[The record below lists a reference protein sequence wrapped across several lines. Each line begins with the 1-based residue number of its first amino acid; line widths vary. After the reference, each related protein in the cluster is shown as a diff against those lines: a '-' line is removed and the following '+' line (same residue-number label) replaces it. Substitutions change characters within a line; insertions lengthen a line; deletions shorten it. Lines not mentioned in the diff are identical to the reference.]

1 MIMTLPKVVIF
12 FLLAYCALS
21 RPTTK
26 DFVHTLTKDIVHLC
40 EEKLPRSICQEIK
53 AEEHKLVALFQD
65 LDRDLTEPGI
75 AAVPTVLSKINML
88 VVEIKSVGVDEL
100 LLGLLK
106 YAFGFDRSSK
116 GLVEGIKRKI
126 QAVSD
131 IDIEEY
137 DGKLYVASTPSNPLK
152 PPGQQEMTCDRMS
165 SHELKHAERKGH
177 AMLKENLRLAI
188 EYIAELS
195 ESDETAN
202 LNLVKRGRN
211 FLFPAL
217 VLASAVLLAV
227 GIFVMITWVPL
238 LGKSLSCLPETCL
251 IVGVVLSL
259 GGCAMALWTG
269 IEHGREGLA
278 HREAELVE
286 NVATPGGSSSFQTSG
301 SKV

>member
-1 MIMTLPKVVIF
+1 MTLPKVVIF

-26 DFVHTLTKDIVHLC
+26 IFVHTLTKDMVHLC

-65 LDRDLTEPGI
+65 LDADLTEPGI
-75 AAVPTVLSKINML
+75 AAVSTVLSHINML
-88 VVEIKSVGVDEL
+88 VGEIKSVGVDEL

-106 YAFGFDRSSK
+106 YAFGFDRSTE
-116 GLVEGIKRKI
+116 GLVEGIKGKI

-177 AMLKENLRLAI
+177 AMLKQNLRLAI
-188 EYIAELS
+188 EYIAELL

-202 LNLVKRGRN
+202 HNLVKRGRN
-211 FLFPAL
+211 L
-217 VLASAVLLAV
+217 VFAARLLGSATLL
-227 GIFVMITWVPL
+227 GIGIYVMITWIPL
-238 LGKSLSCLPETCL
+238 IGTVYYSLPECCFSL
-251 IVGVVLSL
+251 GVGLTL
-259 GGCAMALWTG
+259 GGCATGLWTLMARG
-269 IEHGREGLA
+269 SEVLA
-278 HREAELVE
+278 QREAELVG
-286 NVATPGGSSSFQTSG
+286 NVATPLEGPGS
-301 SKV
+301 